1 MAEEKDFCTLLS
13 KQIIDEKK
21 ATEIYKTL
29 LDLLQEEKDL
39 LAPSPKDPLGKM
51 QNEIMLELIEK
62 DIKNISDT
70 EAVHK
75 TTLDSVRKAL
85 CVPTKK

>member
-1 MAEEKDFCTLLS
+1 MAEERDFCTLLS
-13 KQIIDEKK
+13 EQIIDENK
-21 ATEIYKTL
+21 ASGIYKIL
-29 LDLLQEEKDL
+29 LDLLQEEKEL
-39 LAPSPKDPLGKM
+39 LSPTPKDPVGKM
-51 QNEIMLELIEK
+51 MREITLELIEK

-85 CVPTKK
+85 CVPKQK